1 MKVRVFNTPEEGSRY
16 VANLINDVLKDKL
29 GDNKNAILGL
39 ATGSTP
45 KQLYKAL
52 VDDYKEGKASFKN
65 AITFNLDE
73 YYPMEPQNVQ
83 SYRHFMN
90 DIFFD
95 HVDIDKNNTWIPS
108 STISEDKIEEHC
120 ENFEA
125 KIQEFGGIDLQ
136 ILGIGTNGHIGFNE
150 PGSTEDT
157 VTRFID
163 LDEQTR
169 TDAAPTF
176 GGIENVPKH
185 AISMGIKTI
194 LAAEKIILMAWGK
207 GKAEIIKQ
215 CIEGE
220 ITSERPASYL
230 QNHKD
235 VTIIL
240 DREAASLI

>member
-16 VANLINDVLKDKL
+16 VANLMNKTVEE
-29 GDNKNAILGL
+29 NSNESKNAILGL

-45 KQLYKAL
+45 KDLYRILVEDYKA
-52 VDDYKEGKASFKN
+52 GKTSFKS
-65 AITFNLDE
+65 ATTFNLDE
-73 YYPMEPQNVQ
+73 YYPMKPENEQ

-95 HVDIDKNNTWIPS
+95 HVNIDKKNTWIPS
-108 STISEDKIEEHC
+108 GTIAEDKIEEHC
-120 ENFEA
+120 LEYEA
-125 KIQEFGGIDLQ
+125 KIKEVGGIDLQ

-150 PGSTEDT
+150 PGSDEET

-163 LDEQTR
+163 LDGQTR
-169 TDAAPTF
+169 KDAAPTF
-176 GGIENVPKH
+176 GGLDNVPKH

-194 LAAEKIILMAWGK
+194 LSAKKIVLMAWGK

-220 ITSERPASYL
+220 VTSDRPASYL
-230 QNHKD
+230 QNHAD

-240 DREAASLI
+240 DKEAASLM